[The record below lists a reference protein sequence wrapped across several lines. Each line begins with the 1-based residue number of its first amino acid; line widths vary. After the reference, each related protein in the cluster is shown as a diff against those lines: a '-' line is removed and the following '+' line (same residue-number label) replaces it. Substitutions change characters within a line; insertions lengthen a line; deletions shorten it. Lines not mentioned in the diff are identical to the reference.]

1 MPGTIPGAEDIM
13 ENKIYSN
20 VILVEL
26 TMTEAKINQN
36 IAKMTLNSV

>member
-1 MPGTIPGAEDIM
+1 M